1 MRKESSLFFP
11 FPSGSNLSKV
21 TKSREKCERK
31 ARFSFHSRVAVTYPK
46 LRKVE
51 SKTKNSFFFLPRR
64 SKFGKARVTKSR
76 EQNKEFILFLP
87 RRSKFGEAKVTKS
100 RWKNQ
105 EKYHFVPSFY
115 VFATAFQAL
124 SPHCCKMRRQSHVI
138 FEKRKKKVG
147 SCRSPAYLCNRNN
160 KRQATCHSM
169 NPFKKVQL

>member
-21 TKSREKCERK
+21 TKSRE
-31 ARFSFHSRVAVTYPK
+31 
-46 LRKVE
+46 
-51 SKTKNSFFFLPRR
+51 
-64 SKFGKARVTKSR
+64 
-76 EQNKEFILFLP
+76 QNKEFILFLP
-87 RRSKFGEAKVTKS
+87 RRSKFGEARVTKS

-105 EKYHFVPSFY
+105 EKYHFAPSFH
-115 VFATAFQAL
+115 VFATVFQAL
-124 SPHCCKMRRQSHVI
+124 SSHCCKMRRLSHVI

-169 NPFKKVQL
+169 NPFKKVQFWRRCVWPRWLSTWARTRSKFKTIVQTPKLPK